1 MTILAAVVLSL
12 AAASPG
18 GDLALAW
25 RRDGRVV
32 TRAAP
37 GAAAPDRTPLGSL
50 WKLFVYA
57 YAVERGAP
65 TPAYRCGVPRRPGEE
80 YCCEPGQSVER
91 DAALARSCAP
101 FFETGRLGIDD
112 RSWRAFWSERTDAA
126 WLHDLDSLRPET
138 SVSVPDLLRALD
150 AVPTLARAA
159 ASRALLPVVIDG
171 YGQGTAGHLGGL
183 LRVKTFTWKHPRRPG
198 ASMGG
203 AAGWLVDGTPLWLAA
218 SGSSRSVLR
227 EEAAQIASWLPAPA
241 GPPVDDSCVVVD
253 YFERHPIRAVDELT
267 TRQAAAP
274 GPLHGRYRVAFEN
287 GNTLAF
293 TARGELRLDR
303 EGPRPRVRGR
313 LGLAEDGA
321 RGLDREA
328 DPTATEAARALGVAA
343 RTWLLQS
350 AAFEGGCFRVAD
362 STRAQRV
369 SPSPASAAAREAA
382 LFTDGL
388 VLHGQLV
395 QYRREPA
402 AGTLAWTTALA
413 QAREGWRF
421 DAILA
426 SAFPRASLGAVT
438 GERECRRLGDVETWL
453 ARATPR
459 WRRALAGEPG
469 FEPPAE
475 ALTVCAVEHGPP
487 YADRTRARIYM
498 RGLVRQEDRITLA
511 HEYVHLA
518 FRFHPRGGDEEY
530 VERLAR
536 SLAGR

>member
-1 MTILAAVVLSL
+1 MTVLAAIALSL
-12 AAASPG
+12 AAAPPG
-18 GDLALAW
+18 GDLSLAW
-25 RRDGRVV
+25 RREGRVV
-32 TRAAP
+32 TRPAP
-37 GAAAPDRTPLGSL
+37 GTAVPERTPLGSL

-65 TPAYRCGVPRRPGEE
+65 TPDYRCGVPRRPGEE

-91 DAALARSCAP
+91 DAALARSCGH
-101 FFETGRLGIDD
+101 FFEPGRLGIDAD
-112 RSWRAFWSERTDAA
+112 SWREFWSERTDAA
-126 WLHDLDSLRPET
+126 WLHDLGALRPET

-171 YGQGTAGHLGGL
+171 YGQGSAAHLGGL

-198 ASMGG
+198 ATIGG

-218 SGSSRSVLR
+218 TGSSRSVLR
-227 EEAAQIASWLPAPA
+227 EGAEQIASWLPAPA
-241 GPPVDDSCVVVD
+241 GPPVDDACVVVD
-253 YFERHPIRAVDELT
+253 YFERYPIRAVDELPA
-267 TRQAAAP
+267 RAP
-274 GPLHGRYRVAFEN
+274 APAGPLHGRYRVGFEN

-303 EGPRPRVRGR
+303 EGPRPRIRGR
-313 LGLAEDGA
+313 LGLAEYVA
-321 RGLDREA
+321 RVLDREA
-328 DPTATEAARALGVAA
+328 DPTATAAARALAVVA
-343 RTWLLQS
+343 RTWLLQN
-350 AAFEGGCFRVAD
+350 AAFEGGCFGVKD

-369 SPSPASAAAREAA
+369 SPSPASALAREAA

-388 VLHGQLV
+388 VLQGQPV

-413 QAREGWRF
+413 QAREGWGF

-426 SAFPRASLGAVT
+426 SAFPRASLGAAT

-459 WRRALAGEPG
+459 WRRALAAEPG

-475 ALTVCAVEHGPP
+475 AMTVCAVEHGPP
-487 YADRTRARIYM
+487 YADRARARIYM

-536 SLAGR
+536 ALADR